1 MITVSFTTGKLHKK
15 TETKQL
21 TNFPA
26 GYVGRFYRD
35 LANNTD
41 SAVNSDFN
49 ARIANDVDIPSDDVQ
64 KYLLA
69 TTDFAKGMQD
79 DINLYVTRDRLN
91 NNASFRQ
98 KPDPISENIFR
109 RQNLLELVFQDIST
123 FNAQNPVVGSLLR
136 ELDIGKKDVT
146 RDLVGKV
153 PQPGGDIDIQKRL
166 AALKNDNLNFNRNNN
181 NDLSQPTSLPLFN
194 NFIPP
199 PPQPPR
205 SLLLPPQRSTNFNP
219 IQLPPPQSSL
229 NLPPPPL
236 CYLIFHHHNKYL
248 AKQKWQKQKQS
259 LNKNK

>member
-15 TETKQL
+15 TETKKL

-49 ARIANDVDIPSDDVQ
+49 ERIANDVDIPSDDVQ
-64 KYLLA
+64 KHLLA

-79 DINLYVTRDRLN
+79 DISLYVTRDRF

-98 KPDPISENIFR
+98 KPDPISENIFG

-136 ELDIGKKDVT
+136 ELDIGKKRCYKRSCWKSTTT
-146 RDLVGKV
+146 R
-153 PQPGGDIDIQKRL
+153 R
-166 AALKNDNLNFNRNNN
+166 R
-181 NDLSQPTSLPLFN
+181 
-194 NFIPP
+194 
-199 PPQPPR
+199 
-205 SLLLPPQRSTNFNP
+205 
-219 IQLPPPQSSL
+219 
-229 NLPPPPL
+229 
-236 CYLIFHHHNKYL
+236 Y
-248 AKQKWQKQKQS
+248 
-259 LNKNK
+259 